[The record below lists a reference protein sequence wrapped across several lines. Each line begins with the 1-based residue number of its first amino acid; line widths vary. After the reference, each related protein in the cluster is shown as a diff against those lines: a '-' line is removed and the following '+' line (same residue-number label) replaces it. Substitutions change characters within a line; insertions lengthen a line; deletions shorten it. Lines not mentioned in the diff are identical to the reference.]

1 MGPRQSAT
9 RQWGAPVTI
18 HFGVAKPHET
28 LEGHCWV
35 ELAGQKKPFVRPIL
49 TRHATLPKVT
59 AAFFGTF
66 SPGNRPQ

>member
-1 MGPRQSAT
+1 MDTRISTEDTQPHQSSH
-9 RQWGAPVTI
+9 VTQSENEP
-18 HFGVAKPHET
+18 A
-28 LEGHCWV
+28 
-35 ELAGQKKPFVRPIL
+35 QKKPFVRPIL

>member
-1 MGPRQSAT
+1 MDTRISNEDTQPRQGSHLDQSENEQT
-9 RQWGAPVTI
+9 
-18 HFGVAKPHET
+18 
-28 LEGHCWV
+28 
-35 ELAGQKKPFVRPIL
+35 QKKPFVRPIL